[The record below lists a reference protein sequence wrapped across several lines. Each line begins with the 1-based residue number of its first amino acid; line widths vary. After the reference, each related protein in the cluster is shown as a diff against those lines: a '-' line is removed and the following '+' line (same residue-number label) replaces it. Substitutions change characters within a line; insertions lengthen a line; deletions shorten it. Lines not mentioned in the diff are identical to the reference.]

1 MNRAPKLFTILIA
14 AVLTGVGALG
24 TFASVVPEKV
34 GIWSYIAASVVM
46 LLGVIF
52 RGL

>member
-14 AVLTGVGALG
+14 AVLVGVGALG
-24 TFASVVPEKV
+24 TFAHVFPEKA

-46 LLGVIF
+46 LAGVVF
-52 RGL
+52 RGI

>member
-14 AVLTGVGALG
+14 AVLVVIGAVGTFGHLYEDVGAW
-24 TFASVVPEKV
+24 TFVV
-34 GIWSYIAASVVM
+34 ASVVM
-46 LLGVIF
+46 LLGVTF

>member
-14 AVLTGVGALG
+14 AVLVGVGALG
-24 TFASVVPEKV
+24 TFADVLPETV

-46 LLGVIF
+46 LAGVVF
-52 RGL
+52 RGI

>member
-14 AVLTGVGALG
+14 AALVVVGALG
-24 TFASVVPEKV
+24 TFGDVFPERV

>member
-14 AVLTGVGALG
+14 AVLVGVGALG
-24 TFASVVPEKV
+24 TFADVLPERV
-34 GIWSYIAASVVM
+34 GIWSYIVASVVM
-46 LLGVIF
+46 LAGVIF